1 MTEELLPYL
10 VKRLIGPSLPV
21 TIVCIA
27 GIFTG
32 IYYWERKPIVSLL
45 TVISF
50 FLLFISVGII
60 PSLYQPLADYFRD
73 LGYND
78 ARIAMIFGFLGFAGQ
93 AVTATAIIML
103 LVAIFGWRG
112 EPEREQGP
120 L

>member
-10 VKRLIGPSLPV
+10 IKRLIGPSLPV

-60 PSLYQPLADYFRD
+60 PNLYDPLGVYFRD
-73 LGYND
+73 LGYESV
-78 ARIAMIFGFLGFAGQ
+78 RINVLFGLLSFAGQ
-93 AVTATAIIML
+93 AVTAGAFVVL

-112 EPEREQGP
+112 EPERKQGP
-120 L
+120 Y